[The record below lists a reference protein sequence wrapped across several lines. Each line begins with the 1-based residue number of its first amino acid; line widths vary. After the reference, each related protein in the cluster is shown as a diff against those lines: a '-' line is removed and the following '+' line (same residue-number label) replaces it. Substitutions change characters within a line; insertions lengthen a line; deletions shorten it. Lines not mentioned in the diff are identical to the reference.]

1 MHGALFEVY
10 TENLYR
16 LEILASVELQKHLRS
31 QVEFA
36 HNICQCR
43 FYVDHSYVFCLH
55 RLSSCFFCVALKI
68 VFNERAMI
76 GVKS

>member
-43 FYVDHSYVFCLH
+43 FYVDHSYVFCLDSVH
-55 RLSSCFFCVALKI
+55 FFFCVALKI

>member
-43 FYVDHSYVFCLH
+43 FYVDHSYVFCLDSVH
-55 RLSSCFFCVALKI
+55 VFFASL
-68 VFNERAMI
+68 
-76 GVKS
+76 